1 MFRDWYGEG
10 LIDPNFISNE
20 AALMPSA
27 EYMGTRRAGASTNIW
42 GLTADTY
49 KLQGYNQEENF
60 FLAGVTTPVLNE
72 GDTAQI
78 GMATSELTKETL
90 SMYTLVTSDFGLYN
104 WAMFDPM
111 YEGMRTL
118 EAYTPWN
125 ESKFERMKPLNTT
138 ICIPVS
144 RLWYRRY
151 D

>member
-1 MFRDWYGEG
+1 
-10 LIDPNFISNE
+10 
-20 AALMPSA
+20 MPSA

-125 ESKFERMKPLNTT
+125 ESKFERMKP
-138 ICIPVS
+138 
-144 RLWYRRY
+144 
-151 D
+151 